1 MTNIKF
7 VEQNE
12 KTLLSFSV
20 SGVSNMDNDESENN
34 ESKLKKVNGSHG
46 DNEHV
51 SEEDLESLHMG
62 EHSENNNDVFVF
74 KLDKK
79 DEVKYNKDDSI
90 DDLDENIAEMNLE
103 TLEIN
108 DQDDTLLFSNVINSE
123 MGVYNEDIVEGEL
136 SQADAR
142 QSHTPWNVIGLVI
155 GGVAL
160 LVLVVVVV
168 GVVARVVI
176 SKRKK
181 KKDSQNVNVGSRM
194 EQI

>member
-1 MTNIKF
+1 MWR
-7 VEQNE
+7 
-12 KTLLSFSV
+12 LSKS
-20 SGVSNMDNDESENN
+20 SS
-34 ESKLKKVNGSHG
+34 
-46 DNEHV
+46 
-51 SEEDLESLHMG
+51 
-62 EHSENNNDVFVF
+62 
-74 KLDKK
+74 
-79 DEVKYNKDDSI
+79 EVKYNKDDSI

-194 EQI
+194 EQIWYAV